1 MAKNGHFLLF
11 SGTLHIP
18 HYIVILLWKNRKTEM
33 VTTPTFLRLQCGVQ
47 PYPWGAKA
55 APGRVPFIAD
65 LLAVPAP
72 VDGKPFAELWIGAH
86 PNLPAT
92 LPDGSKLTDFIRA
105 NPAEVLGNAAAAQG
119 IGELPFLLKVLSCD
133 QALSIQAHPDK
144 DLAKSLH
151 AQDPQH
157 YPDPNPKPE
166 IAIAVTPF
174 DALAQFRPAADI
186 RADAARLNTLGAF
199 FASVGLA
206 PVEQRLGPASAGL
219 APVGQRLGPASAGL
233 APVGQRLG
241 AEGGVPRT
249 CARHAALCSQ
259 SLPHRRKAGGG
270 RPQSLPHRRKAGG
283 GRPQSLLHRR
293 EADGGKKRAEGVQAG
308 GVGADVGGGAELGER
323 VEWRDG
329 DGDLRLRIRIRIV
342 LRILGMQAFREV
354 FVGVCLNGQRLVTTQ
369 YFQQER
375 QFTNALCGGG
385 VAEHFCGVRTD
396 EVGEFAAV
404 RQCRGQVRVRAN
416 PQFGKRFPVH
426 RRGHCKQVGNE
437 RHPAGCRLRP
447 PRIRLHTALQSQK
460 CRSRHHFRLPVFP
473 QKDHNIM
480 RNMQCAGEKQKVPVF
495 GHSPLRL
502 WRNQFSGIYSPVH
515 VLTSIGNRRHM

>member
-1 MAKNGHFLLF
+1 
-11 SGTLHIP
+11 
-18 HYIVILLWKNRKTEM
+18 M

-144 DLAKSLH
+144 DLAKRLH

-199 FASVGLA
+199 FVSAGLA
-206 PVEQRLGPASAGL
+206 PVEQRLGAVGGVSRTSINQLSTGTSPVVGENANESWANHDPTAKFAIRNSAFENSATWLRAAYAALFHAPQEAVTATVRALANEVRALSVRTAHDNWYLRVLEIYPDDRGALSLYFLNVVHLEPGECIYLGANEPHAYLKGTIIECMANSDNVVRAGL
-219 APVGQRLGPASAGL
+219 TPKFVDTDVLLNMLTYSQAGVQRLQPKASDKSDASDRSDASDTRVSL
-233 APVGQRLG
+233 RAF
-241 AEGGVPRT
+241 VPPT
-249 CARHAALCSQ
+249 PEFQ
-259 SLPHRRKAGGG
+259 
-270 RPQSLPHRRKAGG
+270 
-283 GRPQSLLHRR
+283 
-293 EADGGKKRAEGVQAG
+293 
-308 GVGADVGGGAELGER
+308 
-323 VEWRDG
+323 VE
-329 DGDLRLRIRIRIV
+329 
-342 LRILGMQAFREV
+342 
-354 FVGVCLNGQRLVTTQ
+354 
-369 YFQQER
+369 
-375 QFTNALCGGG
+375 
-385 VAEHFCGVRTD
+385 
-396 EVGEFAAV
+396 
-404 RQCRGQVRVRAN
+404 
-416 PQFGKRFPVH
+416 
-426 RRGHCKQVGNE
+426 
-437 RHPAGCRLRP
+437 
-447 PRIRLHTALQSQK
+447 
-460 CRSRHHFRLPVFP
+460 
-473 QKDHNIM
+473 
-480 RNMQCAGEKQKVPVF
+480 
-495 GHSPLRL
+495 
-502 WRNQFSGIYSPVH
+502 QFSGDAGAAAELASDDTISLLL
-515 VLTSIGNRRHM
+515 VLHGAARLRTPQGETFAAPRGSTWLWPACLASATIEFTEPGTELVRARPNQTTRK